1 MIKQDFLENAGN
13 RARLSIF
20 FSKQCIHPQLKF
32 SKKLWK
38 TPSWET
44 CSFFRSRKISLILT
58 NPLDWRSETIR
69 GRETSRRHSCSTMKS
84 CRSWLDTSTLKR
96 ASRIDTTSRT
106 YWIASGSNTRSW
118 RSGVRTR
125 KMKSQHGLA
134 NIRGLTRIYRGIA
147 LSTIP

>member
-1 MIKQDFLENAGN
+1 MNAGKW
-13 RARLSIF
+13 ARSSIL

-84 CRSWLDTSTLKR
+84 CHLWLDTSTLKR
-96 ASRIDTTSRT
+96 ASRIDSTSRT

-118 RSGVRTR
+118 RSGVKTR
-125 KMKSQHGLA
+125 KMRSEHGLV
-134 NIRGLTRIYRGIA
+134 NIKSLTRTSRGTA
-147 LSTIP
+147 LSTIRKKQF